1 MMRLP
6 LPVVLAALALVAA
19 GSVVVTT
26 LFKSGVYVVNVSG
39 LAVGQNATA
48 SLSYIPH
55 KIKILSNVT
64 GAVYEVRV
72 YADAAFV
79 AGDGAVYYGKYV
91 VANVPSNSTVVINVR
106 EVRATDA
113 KIVVV
118 RTA

>member
-26 LFKSGVYVVNVSG
+26 LFKSGEYVVNVSG
-39 LAVGQNATA
+39 LAVGQNATV
-48 SLSYIPH
+48 SLSFIPY
-55 KIKILSNVT
+55 KIKIVSNVT
-64 GAVYEVRV
+64 NAIYTVHI
-72 YADAAFV
+72 YAEAAFV
-79 AGDGAVYYGKYV
+79 AGDGAVHYGKYV
-91 VANVPSNSTVVINVR
+91 VTNVASNATITVNVR

>member
-6 LPVVLAALALVAA
+6 LPVIFAALVVAAA
-19 GSVVVTT
+19 GSIVVTT
-26 LFKSGVYVVNVSG
+26 LFKSGEYVIDVRG
-39 LAVGQNATA
+39 LAVGQNATV

-55 KIKILSNVT
+55 RIKILSNAT
-64 GAVYEVRV
+64 GAYEVRV

-106 EVRATDA
+106 EARATDA

>member
-6 LPVVLAALALVAA
+6 LPVVLAVITVVAA
-19 GSVVVTT
+19 GSVLVTT
-26 LFKSGVYVVNVSG
+26 MFKSAEYVVNVSG
-39 LAVGQNATA
+39 LAVYQNTTV
-48 SLSYIPH
+48 SLSFIPH
-55 KIKILSNVT
+55 KITLLSNAT
-64 GAVYEVRV
+64 GVYEVRV

-79 AGDGAVYYGKYV
+79 AEDGAVYYGKYV
-91 VANVPSNSTVVINVR
+91 VTNVPSNATVVINVQ